1 MSEIKRLYPTGK
13 GFSQIVIATG
23 NRHIFIS
30 GQCAFD
36 PSGQIVGI
44 DDIGVQTD
52 QVMKN
57 IQQGLQES
65 GASFENLVKMTV
77 FVVDYTSEKREIIQS
92 VRDRYIPANSGP
104 ASTLV
109 GVSRLVA
116 EELLIEIEVQAIAD
130 E

>member
-1 MSEIKRLYPTGK
+1 MSIERLYPTGK
-13 GFSQIVIATG
+13 GFSQIVIASG
-23 NRHIFIS
+23 QRHIFIS

-36 PSGQIVGI
+36 SSGQIVGI
-44 DDIGVQTD
+44 GDIGAQTE

-65 GASFENLVKMTV
+65 GASIDDLVKITV
-77 FVVDYTSEKREIIQS
+77 FVVDYTPEKREIIQS
-92 VRDRYIPANSGP
+92 VRDRYIPADGGP
-104 ASTLV
+104 ASTLI

-116 EELLIEIEVQAIAD
+116 EELLIEIEAHAIVD

>member
-1 MSEIKRLYPTGK
+1 MSKIERLYPTGK

-23 NRHIFIS
+23 QRHIFIS

-36 PSGQIVGI
+36 LSGQIVGI
-44 DDIGVQTD
+44 DDIRAQTD

-57 IQQGLQES
+57 IEQGLQVS
-65 GASFENLVKMTV
+65 GASFEDLVKMTV
-77 FVVDYTSEKREIIQS
+77 FVVDYTPEKREIIQS
-92 VRDRYIPANSGP
+92 VRDRYIPATGGP
-104 ASTLV
+104 ASTLI

-116 EELLIEIEVQAIAD
+116 EELLIEIEVQAIAN